1 MDQIEQTLAVATE
14 HHRAGRTAEAERLY
28 RDVLDASPGHP
39 DALHLLGVIALQ
51 SGRAEEAVDRIG
63 QAVAG
68 DGSSPLFHANLGHAL
83 HACGRQR
90 EAALSFARAL
100 TLLTNEGEGWGNVG
114 ALANLIR
121 RYDDDIRHAAAAE
134 VDAHYA
140 MSDVMRRQSLLFLLT
155 GDIAHYRTLVAAALE
170 DPLRFSVPSMHYAY
184 WGIAM
189 RLFHGDVRSG
199 DVGGFTS
206 GEFRRFYRLLVEE
219 TVRRYGL
226 DVLLSRAAP
235 RSTVKR
241 VALITNQMLG
251 EGHQPTADAFDYAR
265 RLQDEQGCEV
275 VIINPNAMAVAGENG
290 FVPEYSYNVTEEYDG
305 EQVMAAQGAQV
316 RMVSFPQPR
325 FDEEKLTA
333 IVDTVERFDP
343 DVIVAFGG
351 SNVVADLFARS
362 RPVVFLPTS
371 SGLPPSLATL
381 LLGYAPEDGAVG
393 WPEDDRARFRPFSFG
408 WTLPDGGPN
417 GGTTRS
423 RADFGLPADC
433 PVFAVVGNRLDQ
445 EVGVD
450 FLEMLDRLLD
460 RLPDAH
466 VAFAGTVQDLPDRIA
481 AARNAPRMHAL
492 GHVDGIRG
500 FYRTTTAYLNPPR
513 QGGGGSAAFALA
525 EGVPVVTYAQGDV
538 AGVSGPGFTVADE
551 AAFLD
556 RAVMLAVDDAKC
568 AEASEAACKRF
579 AETGNRAKSVE
590 RLLGYA
596 QEAQG
601 LF

>member
-68 DGSSPLFHANLGHAL
+68 DDSSPLFHANLGHAL

-226 DVLLSRAAP
+226 DVRLRRAAP

-381 LLGYAPEDGAVG
+381 LLGYAPEDGAAG

-417 GGTTRS
+417 GGTARS
-423 RADFGLPADC
+423 RADFGLSTDG

-445 EVGVD
+445 EVGAD
-450 FLEMLDRLLD
+450 FLETLDRLLD

-466 VAFAGTVQDLPDRIA
+466 VAFAGTVQDLPGRIA

-500 FYRTTTAYLNPPR
+500 FYRMTTAYLNPPR

-525 EGVPVVTYAQGDV
+525 EGVPVVTYAHGDV

-556 RAVMLAVDDAKC
+556 RAVMLAMDDAKS
-568 AEASEAACKRF
+568 AEASEAARKRF
-579 AETGNRAKSVE
+579 ADTGDRAKSVE